1 MKRFLKVLKDIWPV
15 ILVIV
20 VLIFVLF
27 FASNEKARAAIHG
40 TTTSIVQ
47 QAPKQAPEPYYLVT
61 LQLKQSTFTLDIGE
75 HVKNKMN
82 AVTMTITVD
91 KRFYDKVRIGQEL
104 SNTFKSGSL
113 LFNGDFSRMKVTV
126 TNKRIS
132 KSM

>member
-1 MKRFLKVLKDIWPV
+1 MKHFLKNSWP
-15 ILVIV
+15 ILI
-20 VLIFVLF
+20 VLIVLAFIVF
-27 FASNEKARAAIHG
+27 FATNEEARAAVHG
-40 TTTSIVQ
+40 TTTSLVQ
-47 QAPKQAPEPYYLVT
+47 QAPKRASEPYYLVT

-75 HVKNKMN
+75 HIKNKMN
-82 AVTMTITVD
+82 ASTMTIAVD
-91 KRFYDKVRIGQEL
+91 KRFYDKVRVGQEL

>member
-1 MKRFLKVLKDIWPV
+1 MKHFLKNSWP
-15 ILVIV
+15 ILI
-20 VLIFVLF
+20 VLIVLAFIVF
-27 FASNEKARAAIHG
+27 FASNEEARAAVHG
-40 TTTSIVQ
+40 TTTSLVQ

-61 LQLKQSTFTLDIGE
+61 LQLKQSTFTLDLGE
-75 HVKNKMN
+75 HIKNKMN
-82 AVTMTITVD
+82 TVTMTIAVD
-91 KRFYDKVRIGQEL
+91 KRFYDKVKVGQEL

>member
-1 MKRFLKVLKDIWPV
+1 MKHFLKNSWP
-15 ILVIV
+15 ILI
-20 VLIFVLF
+20 VLIVLAFIVF
-27 FASNEKARAAIHG
+27 FATNEEARAAVHG
-40 TTTSIVQ
+40 TTTSLVQ

-61 LQLKQSTFTLDIGE
+61 LQLKQSTFTLDLGE
-75 HVKNKMN
+75 HIKNKMN
-82 AVTMTITVD
+82 ASTMTIAVD
-91 KRFYDKVRIGQEL
+91 KRFYDKVKVGQEL